1 MHHTYIKG
9 NSMISQ
15 TGQPESGGLSLLTSC
30 VFVPAG
36 EQFLLSRLL
45 FSYSSCLADT
55 IFC

>member
-1 MHHTYIKG
+1 
-9 NSMISQ
+9 MISQ

-36 EQFLLSRLL
+36 EQFLLSCLL